1 MAANPSTSTSSA
13 PPPTKVRP
21 NALYTTWHVH
31 VVNGLSNNKILL
43 VHCKSADDDLGERHL
58 TVGSE
63 SQWHFKQN
71 IIGSTLFWCYV
82 ASESDHI
89 FAKFNVF
96 WEDRDLFYRC
106 NGDNCIWIAKDD
118 GIYLKNIPD
127 NIDEFKHHWQL
138 GSKGLLANSTIL

>member
-13 PPPTKVRP
+13 PTKDQP
-21 NALYTTWHVH
+21 NSLFGTWHVH

-63 SQWHFKQN
+63 TQWHFKIA
-71 IIGSTLFWCYV
+71 IIGSTLFFCFM
-82 ASESDHI
+82 ASDSDHVHVRLD
-89 FAKFNVF
+89 VF
-96 WEDRDLFYRC
+96 WLDQELFYRC
-106 NGDNCIWIAKDD
+106 NYKHCIWTARDD

-127 NIDEFKHHWQL
+127 NIDEFKHGWEM
-138 GSKGLLANSTIL
+138 GSVLLVNSTIV